1 MSLCISWSELLTS
14 NFQFL
19 TQLNLKGMRID
30 TKIYPV
36 TPGDHKADKLK
47 ATFKQS
53 LEALGQNKIRVFYL
67 HIPDRSV
74 PFEETLEAVNDLY
87 EAGHL

>member
-1 MSLCISWSELLTS
+1 
-14 NFQFL
+14 
-19 TQLNLKGMRID
+19 MRID

-36 TPGDHKADKLK
+36 APGDHKADRLK

-53 LEALGQNKIRVFYL
+53 LEALGENKIRVFYL

-87 EAGHL
+87 KAGRL